1 MITIYGIQSGN
12 VARLRASL
20 LQKNL
25 PFQHVSV
32 KLRQKSEEFKRLTVA
47 ETIPVL
53 QDGEVIIGDSIAA
66 MVYLDE
72 AYPKTYQMLGNS
84 PAEKA
89 KILSLIWAM
98 DRIGKDVTP
107 LYLESMATQLRAAGA
122 SHRAVVYDAQ
132 QKEDLQK
139 DVSYRLDK
147 LLHAKSGQYFLAQ
160 YSAADAAML
169 ALLGTLLY
177 NKLKIGKWQ
186 GWQEQ
191 MIKEFGTIF
200 APQEEKGVREI

>member
-32 KLRQKSEEFKRLTVA
+32 NLRQKSEEFKKLSAA
-47 ETIPVL
+47 ETIPIL

-72 AYPKTYQMLGNS
+72 AYPNTYKMLGTT

-89 KILSLIWAM
+89 RILSLVWAM

-107 LYLESMATQLRAAGA
+107 LYLEPMAVQLRAAGA

-132 QKEDLQK
+132 QKADLQK
-139 DVSYRLDK
+139 EIDYRLEK
-147 LLHAKSGQYFLAQ
+147 IFAYKKGHYFREE

-200 APQEEKGVREI
+200 APAEEKGVREI